1 MRKVTFHPFFTR
13 KDIIG
18 FALKLTI
25 LAMLV
30 FFYPNILL
38 DPDNFI
44 PANALVTPTH
54 IQPEWYFLFAYSV
67 LRSVPNKF
75 GGVLAML
82 IAILGFLF
90 LSANSSRISQGH
102 LFNPGWKINFAF
114 FLICLSL
121 LTWLGIKIADWP
133 YNLLGI
139 LTTVTYFLNMLA
151 AFFVGVKSS

>member
-44 PANALVTPTH
+44 PANALVTPTY
-54 IQPEWYFLFAYSV
+54 P
-67 LRSVPNKF
+67 
-75 GGVLAML
+75 
-82 IAILGFLF
+82 
-90 LSANSSRISQGH
+90 
-102 LFNPGWKINFAF
+102 
-114 FLICLSL
+114 
-121 LTWLGIKIADWP
+121 T
-133 YNLLGI
+133 
-139 LTTVTYFLNMLA
+139 
-151 AFFVGVKSS
+151 